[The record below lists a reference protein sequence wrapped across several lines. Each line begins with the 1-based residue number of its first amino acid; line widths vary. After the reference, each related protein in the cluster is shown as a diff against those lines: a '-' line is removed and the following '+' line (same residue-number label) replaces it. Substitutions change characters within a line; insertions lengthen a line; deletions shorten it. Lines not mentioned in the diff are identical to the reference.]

1 MCLPKQAYHLICIIK
16 EAKRKQA
23 ETVVD
28 LATIIFYHRNVT
40 IDWKKNIPFISSRRF
55 PRDWR
60 ILSSRAKNKNE

>member
-28 LATIIFYHRNVT
+28 LATIIFYHRNVS
-40 IDWKKNIPFISSRRF
+40 IDWKKKHTIYIFQKISTWLANSF
-55 PRDWR
+55 FTG
-60 ILSSRAKNKNE
+60 